1 MCENGSILK
10 SWLCISQV
18 RFECDPT
25 ATMDV
30 IMRIDEPQSCEYIIV
45 VATKKICSIPQFR
58 PHELQKP
65 KEIKCSPGK
74 RLFLK

>member
-1 MCENGSILK
+1 
-10 SWLCISQV
+10 
-18 RFECDPT
+18 
-25 ATMDV
+25 
-30 IMRIDEPQSCEYIIV
+30 MRIDEPQSCEYIIV

-74 RLFLK
+74 LLFLKQVRTGKNAFEIEKLLK